1 MQNLSLS
8 WARLRASAPSEAVRR
23 FLRETD
29 ASMTV
34 EAVLVLPF
42 YLQFFVAAYA
52 FFDAFRT
59 ASVNEKAAYTIAD
72 VITRR
77 NAGAPVDTDYI
88 NWLNTL
94 FDYMLQGRT
103 TDTWI
108 RVTSV
113 TYSDIDGRYEVEW
126 SVATRG
132 HDALD
137 TQDANAM
144 AGRLP
149 IMPGGDTVILVET
162 ETRFGIGYSNT
173 PGFLFSA
180 LGDQQLN
187 TFIFTRPRFAPRI
200 EFSS

>member
-1 MQNLSLS
+1 MQSLS
-8 WARLRASAPSEAVRR
+8 FPWAPLRAGAPGQAVRR

-42 YLQFFVAAYA
+42 YLQFFVSAFA

-77 NAGAPVDTDYI
+77 NAGAPVDTAYI
-88 NWLNTL
+88 NWLNDM
-94 FDYMLQGRT
+94 FDYLLEGP

-108 RVTSV
+108 RVSSV
-113 TYSDIDGRYEVEW
+113 TYSDVNTQYEIEW
-126 SVATRG
+126 SVGTRG
-132 HDALD
+132 QPPLQTIDLPAI
-137 TQDANAM
+137 AA
-144 AGRLP
+144 RLP

-162 ETRFGIGYSNT
+162 QTRFGVGYSNS
-173 PGFLFSA
+173 PGFLFSS
-180 LGDQQLN
+180 LGNQQLN

-200 EFSS
+200 DFTS